1 MRQLGRFLLA
11 AKSLD
16 PQVLTLQDILAP
28 PKFSFA
34 VKAAKK
40 TCGLS
45 KSEHRHGSPSLAFK
59 LGISLKAA
67 CDIVIAQYVQAGD
80 ETAAGRARSFLDLL
94 DAEWDLYVSCC
105 ADFEEDKWNEKDISL
120 TEDVMKLH
128 KMINSEG
135 EKAKQQLL
143 EGPNP
148 EAYKTLSESLLSQ
161 IKLFNRRRQGEVATM
176 PLQTYIHRT
185 NEVPNEDVMQCLSPL
200 EKNLSEEFTRFVI
213 GGKGGQKV
221 CVLLTK
227 EMMKSLDFL
236 VDKRGV
242 ENFILDSNRYV
253 FARQNSDSHLRGSSC
268 LRKHA
273 IACEVKRPETLTLT
287 QLGKHV
293 ATLSQLL
300 NLKDDELDQLAKFVG
315 YDITEHRKHSCL
327 TENTLLLAKMSK
339 SLMAMEPA
347 TETCYGKIPG

>member
-1 MRQLGRFLLA
+1 MWKHEKACRET
-11 AKSLD
+11 LD
-16 PQVLTLQDILAP
+16 EPTDY
-28 PKFSFA
+28 
-34 VKAAKK
+34 KK
-40 TCGLS
+40 Q
-45 KSEHRHGSPSLAFK
+45 RR
-59 LGISLKAA
+59 
-67 CDIVIAQYVQAGD
+67 VQ
-80 ETAAGRARSFLDLL
+80 TAASALL
-94 DAEWDLYVSCC
+94 PY
-105 ADFEEDKWNEKDISL
+105 K
-120 TEDVMKLH
+120 
-128 KMINSEG
+128 
-135 EKAKQQLL
+135 
-143 EGPNP
+143 GPNP

-176 PLQTYIHRT
+176 PLQTYVHRT

-221 CVLLTK
+221 LVLLTK

-273 IACEVKRPETLTLT
+273 IACEAKRPETLTLT

-347 TETCYGKIPG
+347 PETCYGKSLDEIDLGLEGDSERDFIMMSLSNKFILLEM